1 MALSRG
7 RTAAKHLDN
16 RGNLLISI
24 TSLDSLRKKRQCI
37 RRKFTMN
44 PGFPCLLNE
53 SFHAIGR
60 GFEGTFGVFEMTCLD
75 DLPLMLGFFP

>member
-1 MALSRG
+1 
-7 RTAAKHLDN
+7 
-16 RGNLLISI
+16 
-24 TSLDSLRKKRQCI
+24 
-37 RRKFTMN
+37 MN